1 MTTTAN
7 PTVGGLLRRWRENR
21 KLSQLSLALQA
32 DISTRHL
39 SFVETGRSVPSREMV
54 LHLAEELDVPLRERN
69 KLLLAA
75 GYAPAYSEHPL
86 DSAGMQVVRSAV
98 QKVLAAHEPFPALAV
113 DRTWHLVQANS
124 AVALLT
130 RGAPE
135 RMLAPP
141 FNVLRFSLHP
151 DGLAPRIVNLGEW
164 RAHVLDR
171 LRRQADTTLDPEV
184 MALLD
189 ELSALPGAQDHP
201 SPPAV
206 DADRRVLVPMRLR
219 VGEDELSLFSTVTVF
234 GTPLDVTVSE
244 LTIESFYP
252 ADGATERIMRA
263 LTPPASCR

>member
-1 MTTTAN
+1 
-7 PTVGGLLRRWRENR
+7 
-21 KLSQLSLALQA
+21 LQA

-39 SFVETGRSVPSREMV
+39 SFVETGRSAPSRDMV

-69 KLLLAA
+69 TLLLAA

-86 DSAGMQVVRSAV
+86 DSAGLQVVRSAV
-98 QKVLAAHEPFPALAV
+98 QKVLTAHEPYPALAV
-113 DRTWHLVQANS
+113 DRTWHLVSANS

-130 RGAPE
+130 EGAPE

-171 LRRQADTTLDPEV
+171 LRRQAETTLDPEV
-184 MALLD
+184 GELLD
-189 ELSALPGAQDHP
+189 ELSALPGGDDEPCPA
-201 SPPAV
+201 AV
-206 DADRRVLVPMRLR
+206 DNGSRVLVPMRVR
-219 VGEDELSLFSTVTVF
+219 VGEQELSLFSTVTVF
-234 GTPLDVTVSE
+234 GTPLDITVSE

-252 ADGATERIMRA
+252 ADEGTAKILRNRAGAA
-263 LTPPASCR
+263 